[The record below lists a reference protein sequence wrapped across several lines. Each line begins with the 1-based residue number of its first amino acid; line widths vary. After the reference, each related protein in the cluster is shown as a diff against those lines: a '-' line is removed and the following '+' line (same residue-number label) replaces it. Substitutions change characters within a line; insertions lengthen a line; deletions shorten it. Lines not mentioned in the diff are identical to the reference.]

1 MGKKLKPDTES
12 KKQKVSFFGNLPE
25 LSGPIIKICG
35 NREVAVD
42 GCRGVVDYYDKLIK
56 LRIQG
61 GSVTFSGAGLQIVSF
76 NESQALIKGSLQNVE
91 FNIREAS
98 K

>member
-42 GCRGVVDYYDKLIK
+42 GCRGVVDY
-56 LRIQG
+56 
-61 GSVTFSGAGLQIVSF
+61 
-76 NESQALIKGSLQNVE
+76 
-91 FNIREAS
+91 
-98 K
+98 